1 MEDRAAAR
9 PFVKWAG
16 GKAQILSEIRLRYPP
31 ELGRSITKYAEP
43 FVGGGAVL
51 FDVLNTHAFR
61 EVYVSD
67 INRELIAAYSRIQ
80 DSVGDVVSVL
90 RTLENEFLP
99 LAEDKRK
106 EYYYDKRSRFNTLK
120 QTEETNVEIAALF
133 VFLNRTCFNGLYR
146 VNSKGG
152 FNVPVG
158 RYAKPTICDEDNLRA
173 VSRILQG
180 VRIVHGDYREARDF
194 IDAQTLVY
202 FDPPYRPLSLT
213 SSFTSYAQDN
223 FDDRQQAELAR
234 FVDEMREKGAA
245 IIASNSDPRNTNA
258 SDDFFDR
265 LYAKHQIHRI
275 TATRMINSDGNGRG
289 KISEL
294 LISSY

>member
-1 MEDRAAAR
+1 VRFA
-9 PFVKWAG
+9 
-16 GKAQILSEIRLRYPP
+16 
-31 ELGRSITKYAEP
+31 
-43 FVGGGAVL
+43 
-51 FDVLNTHAFR
+51 
-61 EVYVSD
+61 
-67 INRELIAAYSRIQ
+67 
-80 DSVGDVVSVL
+80 
-90 RTLENEFLP
+90 
-99 LAEDKRK
+99 
-106 EYYYDKRSRFNTLK
+106 YYYDKRSRFNTLK
-120 QTEETNVEIAALF
+120 QAEETNVEIAALF

-294 LISSY
+294 LISSYRTAATS

>member
-1 MEDRAAAR
+1 MLSRL
-9 PFVKWAG
+9 WAV
-16 GKAQILSEIRLRYPP
+16 E
-31 ELGRSITKYAEP
+31 
-43 FVGGGAVL
+43 
-51 FDVLNTHAFR
+51 
-61 EVYVSD
+61 
-67 INRELIAAYSRIQ
+67 
-80 DSVGDVVSVL
+80 
-90 RTLENEFLP
+90 
-99 LAEDKRK
+99 
-106 EYYYDKRSRFNTLK
+106 SRFNTLK
-120 QTEETNVEIAALF
+120 QAEETNVEIAALF

-173 VSRILQG
+173 VSQILQG

-265 LYAKHQIHRI
+265 LYAKHQIHHI

-294 LISSY
+294 LISSYRTAATS